1 MEDRVVIKPILIS
14 YQKAFFRS
22 LPRRDEVERLA
33 GEYWEEIK
41 QRVGDEAIVEKP
53 FIFTSL
59 SDFSKLYKEL
69 NLDVDA
75 LIVLRISRGD
85 HRRIVKFGLLGFP
98 VIFVENSVMY
108 GDVTGYINY
117 YGGRAFF
124 FKSYDEVRRFIKVLK
139 AYRRIKRG
147 IAIIF
152 SSTGLPSFSTI
163 AGGWDIEK
171 IRRRFGIEFVYVT
184 NDQLLKEYENIS
196 KEEIQN
202 IYNEVVGRASSIE
215 VSEKNIRRALKLY
228 VAMKRFVQEYE
239 ASMLTITCA
248 EDLFYENKVTPCL
261 PLVLFNDEGIPASC
275 EGDLSALLAMTF
287 LAHISEKPAFMGNL
301 YSIDPE
307 KGHI

>member
-1 MEDRVVIKPILIS
+1 MEDKVVIKPILIS

-75 LIVLRISRGD
+75 LIVLRISGGD

-98 VIFVENSVMY
+98 VIFVKNSVTY

-202 IYNEVVGRASSIE
+202 R
-215 VSEKNIRRALKLY
+215 
-228 VAMKRFVQEYE
+228 
-239 ASMLTITCA
+239 
-248 EDLFYENKVTPCL
+248 
-261 PLVLFNDEGIPASC
+261 SC
-275 EGDLSALLAMTF
+275 S
-287 LAHISEKPAFMGNL
+287 
-301 YSIDPE
+301 
-307 KGHI
+307 